1 MSTESGEH
9 EEHEEQLGS
18 FWERL
23 QEDLNEK
30 LETSPTLVSVVD
42 VLTANF
48 VPAFAIRTKEV
59 ASFKRISRSEI
70 DQPKEIT
77 LSTSLFGEDGA
88 AEVGDI
94 RSKTILSKN
103 CKSFKVP
110 KVRLE
115 KRTGESDDS
124 DNDDAS
130 VMASPHSPQPD
141 TSAGQDLSGVELSPD
156 SAKKL
161 AALAHEPQR
170 RKDFLEGVMAG
181 TRAERRRQQG
191 VFGVTEYKMQ

>member
-30 LETSPTLVSVVD
+30 LETSQPVLTWLNPVVSVVD

-70 DQPKEIT
+70 DQHKEIT

-110 KVRLE
+110 KVCLE
-115 KRTGESDDS
+115 NALVEK
-124 DNDDAS
+124 
-130 VMASPHSPQPD
+130 
-141 TSAGQDLSGVELSPD
+141 VELG
-156 SAKKL
+156 KYNVNFQL
-161 AALAHEPQR
+161 
-170 RKDFLEGVMAG
+170 
-181 TRAERRRQQG
+181 
-191 VFGVTEYKMQ
+191 VT